1 MNPAPQTQGPTP
13 LLRAPLKNRR
23 WLSEKAFEIDL
34 AKPPSFHF
42 IPGQRICLS
51 HEGRERD
58 YSLIS
63 TPDDDFL
70 TLCIKYVKEG
80 RVSPF
85 LASVSMETILS
96 FTGPRGYFT
105 YKPSP
110 KPTIFVATGTGI
122 APFISMSRSGLRGFT
137 LLHGARSARE
147 LYYAAFFRS
156 VSESYIPCTT
166 QGSEGQDLFHGRV
179 TDYLSSVMPR
189 EDYDFYL
196 CGRGDMIRDATL
208 LVDAYFPGSLV
219 YAETFY

>member
-1 MNPAPQTQGPTP
+1 MNPAPQSQVPLP
-13 LLRAPLKNRR
+13 LLSAPLKNRR
-23 WLSEKAFEIDL
+23 WLSDKAFEIDL

-63 TPDDDFL
+63 APDDDVL
-70 TLCIKYVKEG
+70 TLCIKYVKKG

-85 LASVSMETILS
+85 LASASVGTNLC
-96 FTGPRGYFT
+96 FAGPRGYFT

-110 KPTIFVATGTGI
+110 RPPIFVATGTGI
-122 APFISMSRSGLRGFT
+122 APFVSMSRAGLRGFI

-147 LYYAAFFRS
+147 LHYEAFFRS
-156 VSESYIPCTT
+156 VSGSYIPCIT
-166 QGSEGQDLFHGRV
+166 QSSEREDFFHGRV
-179 TDYLSSVMPR
+179 TDYLNSMMPR
-189 EDYDFYL
+189 KDYDFYL
-196 CGRGDMIRDATL
+196 CGRAEMIRDVTL
-208 LVDAYFPGSLV
+208 LVDAHFPGSLV

>member
-1 MNPAPQTQGPTP
+1 MNPAPQSQAPTP
-13 LLRAPLKNRR
+13 LLRAPLRDRR
-23 WLSEKAFEIDL
+23 WLSGKAFEIAL

-42 IPGQRICLS
+42 TPGQRICLS

-63 TPDDDFL
+63 APDDDVL
-70 TLCIKYVKEG
+70 TLCIRYVKEG

-85 LASVSMETILS
+85 LAMAPVGTSLS

-110 KPTIFVATGTGI
+110 RRAIFVATGTGI
-122 APFISMSRSGLRGFT
+122 APFVSMSRSGLRGFT
-137 LLHGARSARE
+137 LLHGARSERE
-147 LYYAAFFRS
+147 LYYEALFRS
-156 VSESYIPCTT
+156 VSGSYIPCITES
-166 QGSEGQDLFHGRV
+166 SEGEDLFHGRV
-179 TDYLSSVMPR
+179 TDYLNSMMPR

-196 CGRGDMIRDATL
+196 CGRGEMIRDVTL
-208 LVDAYFPGSLV
+208 LVDAHFPGSLV